1 MQTPSSD
8 EVTKLLQAW
17 SAGDQ
22 TALEKLIPLVD
33 DELQR
38 IAHAYLRREPPGHDL
53 EATALINEAFI
64 RLIEGPQIQWQSR
77 AHFFALA
84 ARRMRQIL
92 IDYARKHLAS
102 KRSDKRVPLVEAASL
117 PAVHSAITESDN
129 RFELLALDEALY
141 RLAKIDERQ
150 SKIIELRYFGG
161 LTIAETA
168 EILGISQAKV
178 EREYR
183 FARTWLKQQL
193 APEQDAGAVSGF
205 KRQSIVLVPNQ
216 VVEPFLLSIPSVL
229 NSAQSA
235 FQFSVQVRESRPE
248 KLRLSKTID
257 VEKALFGAESLKKE
271 FTLSDNDLL
280 ISFISETLESRSR
293 GLNNLFVAA
302 SSLSETPPRVAI
314 ISTSFIHR
322 YILPVDP
329 TYLMQRHAFYHLIV
343 CCIAGAFLE
352 LEAHRD
358 RGCLM
363 DFNSNTR
370 DINRKIRAGYTF
382 CDSCTRIVEE
392 HPLGDALFKIC
403 SALKAWP
410 STTDWRD
417 NSRLQNRPRVFLCY
431 SGADRERVLALY
443 ARLLE
448 DGFRP
453 WMDKRNL
460 IGGQDWQL
468 EIRREIKSSDF
479 FIACISDSFQQ
490 RTYGHTE
497 IKLALEVLDT
507 MPEGA
512 IYLIPA
518 RLEPCEISARLA
530 DRQWVDLFES
540 DGYEN
545 LLKALRWNE
554 QDNVENDDC
563 PL

>member
-8 EVTKLLQAW
+8 EVTQLLQAW

-33 DELQR
+33 DELQK
-38 IAHAYLRREPPGHDL
+38 IAQLYLRREPPGRDL
-53 EATALINEAFI
+53 EATELINEAFL
-64 RLIEGPQIQWQSR
+64 RLIREPHREWQSR
-77 AHFFALA
+77 AHFFAIA
-84 ARRMRQIL
+84 AKRMRQIL
-92 IDYARKHLAS
+92 IDYARRNPGS
-102 KRSDKRVPLVEAASL
+102 KRTGKRVPLVEAASL
-117 PAVHSAITESDN
+117 PTVPSALTELDN

-141 RLAKIDERQ
+141 RLAKFDERK
-150 SKIIELRYFGG
+150 SKILELRYFGG

-168 EILGISQAKV
+168 EILGVSEATV
-178 EREYR
+178 MREWHL
-183 FARTWLKQQL
+183 ARGWLKRQL
-193 APEQDAGAVSGF
+193 APEQGGGVTVSGL

-229 NSAQSA
+229 NSAQRV
-235 FQFSVQVRESRPE
+235 FQFSVQVCESRPE
-248 KLRLSKTID
+248 ELRLSKTID
-257 VEKALFGAESLKKE
+257 VEKALLGAKSLKNK
-271 FTLSDNDLL
+271 FSLSDNDLL

-302 SSLSETPPRVAI
+302 SSLSEEPPRVAI

-370 DINRKIRAGYTF
+370 NINRKIRAGYTF
-382 CDSCTRIVEE
+382 CDSCTRIVEQ

-403 SALKAWP
+403 NALKVWP
-410 STTDWRD
+410 SVTDWRD
-417 NSRLQNRPRVFLCY
+417 NSRLQNRSRVFLCY
-431 SGADRERVLALY
+431 SGADRERVLPLY
-443 ARLLE
+443 NRLWK

-453 WMDKRNL
+453 WMDKRDL

-468 EIRREIKSSDF
+468 EIRRAIESSDF
-479 FIACISDSFQQ
+479 FIACISASFQQ
-490 RTYGHTE
+490 RTYGHKE

-512 IYLIPA
+512 IYLIPS
-518 RLEPCEISARLA
+518 RLEPCEISGRLA

-554 QDNVENDDC
+554 Q
-563 PL
+563 

>member
-1 MQTPSSD
+1 MQTPPSD
-8 EVTKLLQAW
+8 EVTQLLQAW

-33 DELQR
+33 DELQE
-38 IAHAYLRREPPGHDL
+38 IADRFMRRERPDHEL
-53 EATALINEAFI
+53 EARALINEAFI
-64 RLIEGPQIQWQSR
+64 RLIKQPKIEWQSR
-77 AHFFALA
+77 AHFFAVA
-84 ARRMRQIL
+84 ARRMRQVL
-92 IDYARKHLAS
+92 IDYARKNLAV
-102 KRSDKRVPLVEAASL
+102 KKGDAARIPLSDAADLLTL
-117 PAVHSAITESDN
+117 PSAIEELEN
-129 RFELLALDEALY
+129 RFELLALDEALH
-141 RLAKIDERQ
+141 RLAKFDELKSQ
-150 SKIIELRYFGG
+150 IIELRYFGG

-168 EILGISQAKV
+168 EILGISQSKV

-183 FARTWLKQQL
+183 FARSWLKQQL
-193 APEQDAGAVSGF
+193 APEQDTGVTGSGF
-205 KRQSIVLVPNQ
+205 KRQSIVLIPNQ
-216 VVEPFLLSIPSVL
+216 IVEPFLLSIPSLL

-248 KLRLSKTID
+248 KLSLNKTID
-257 VEKALFGAESLKKE
+257 VEKALFAAESLKKE

-280 ISFISETLESRSR
+280 ISFISERLESRSR

-302 SSLSETPPRVAI
+302 SSLSETPPRVAV

-363 DFNSNTR
+363 DFNSNTVS
-370 DINRKIRAGYTF
+370 INRKIHAGYTF
-382 CDSCTRIVEE
+382 CNSCTRIVEK

-410 STTDWRD
+410 RVTDWRD
-417 NSRLQNRPRVFLCY
+417 NSRLNNRPRVFLCY

-443 ARLLE
+443 DRLSK

-453 WMDKRNL
+453 WMDKINL

-479 FIACISDSFQQ
+479 FVACISESFQQ

-518 RLEPCEISARLA
+518 RFEPCEISARLA
-530 DRQWVDLFES
+530 DRQWIDLFEA

-554 QDNVENDDC
+554 QQ
-563 PL
+563 